1 MISGLGRSPG
11 RGHGNPL
18 QYSYLENPHG
28 QRSLAGYSPR
38 GRQESDTMER
48 LSTAH
53 TGSRWVLK
61 PTRLPSNKKRE
72 SGHRNPDAQIHTHRQ
87 THRQTHRHTHTQTHT
102 DTHTDTHRHT
112 HTQRRTDTHT
122 WTHTDTHTHTYAHT
136 QTHTQTHTH
145 RHTHMHTHRHI
156 PTYTQIHT
164 DTQTHRGKHPPL

>member
-87 THRQTHRHTHTQTHT
+87 THRHTDRHTDTHTHRHTQTHTQTH
-102 DTHTDTHRHT
+102 
-112 HTQRRTDTHT
+112 TDTHT